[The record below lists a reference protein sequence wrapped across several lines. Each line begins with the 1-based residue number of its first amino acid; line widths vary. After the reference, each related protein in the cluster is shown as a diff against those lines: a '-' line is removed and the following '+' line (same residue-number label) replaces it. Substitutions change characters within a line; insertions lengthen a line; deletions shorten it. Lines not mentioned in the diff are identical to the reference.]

1 MKRPPNK
8 DRKSFLFRFDEHEKE
23 RINDWMNHQKNINAS
38 LSIIVNAF
46 IDRFGVDTDI
56 DTHEVRKKITL
67 DNERILKSELPELS
81 TSASSDLMQML
92 SAALNNQTGTIH
104 EEKPESQSQRQD
116 QDDPNDTSDSLEY
129 DDELKDLI

>member
-8 DRKSFLFRFDEHEKE
+8 DRKSFLFRFDDEEKE
-23 RINDWMNHQKNINAS
+23 RINEWMNHQKNINAS

-46 IDRFGVDTDI
+46 IDRFGVETDI

-81 TSASSDLMQML
+81 TSAPSDLMQML
-92 SAALNNQTGTIH
+92 SAALNNQTGTTVA
-104 EEKPESQSQRQD
+104 EEKPEPQQQD
-116 QDDPNDTSDSLEY
+116 HDNSNDKSNNLEY
-129 DDELKDLI
+129 GDDLKDLI

>member
-8 DRKSFLFRFDEHEKE
+8 DRKSFLFRFDDEEKE
-23 RINDWMNHQKNINAS
+23 RINEWMNHQKNINAS

-46 IDRFGVDTDI
+46 IDRFGVETDI

-92 SAALNNQTGTIH
+92 NAALNNQTGTTVH
-104 EEKPESQSQRQD
+104 EEKPKPQQQD
-116 QDDPNDTSDSLEY
+116 QDDPNDTSDSLKY
-129 DDELKDLI
+129 GDDLKNLF